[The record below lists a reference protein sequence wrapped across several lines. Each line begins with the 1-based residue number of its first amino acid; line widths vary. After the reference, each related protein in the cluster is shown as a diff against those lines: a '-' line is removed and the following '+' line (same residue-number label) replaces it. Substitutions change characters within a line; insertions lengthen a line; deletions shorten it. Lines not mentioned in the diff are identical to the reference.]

1 MRTHHDCDHR
11 SPRRIC
17 RVCGREY
24 KLSRA
29 GYLPKHW
36 ARDDD
41 GNAAPG
47 LPNCLGAGMSP
58 ARKPKEPS

>member
-1 MRTHHDCDHR
+1 MTTT
-11 SPRRIC
+11 SVRRGNC

-24 KLSRA
+24 KLTRA

-36 ARDDD
+36 ARDDN

-47 LPNCLGAGMSP
+47 LPNCLGAGMDP
-58 ARKPKEPS
+58 ARTPNGEQS